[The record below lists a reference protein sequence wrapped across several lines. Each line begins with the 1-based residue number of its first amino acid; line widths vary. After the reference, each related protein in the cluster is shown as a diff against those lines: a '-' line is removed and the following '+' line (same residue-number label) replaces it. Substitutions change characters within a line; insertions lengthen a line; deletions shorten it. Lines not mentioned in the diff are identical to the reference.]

1 MHVQKHLCLLYSQHT
16 HLFYYCTFNFPVAFM
31 VSETQEALG
40 VFRKKADNSSGV
52 NTENDSG
59 ALVQLRSVE
68 FFLGLSFGRQG
79 EGNVPAELPGQR
91 GLRRQLVKSNRAL
104 LWASSPR
111 VFICWEKNFFF
122 SLVNL
127 TAQVLSKKKA
137 SPHFLHHCFFQ
148 IACSNL
154 SVKPIFSFHRPRQ
167 LLCPL
172 TMTPWFW
179 ESGSCLLCH
188 LYNYQDHRVPFNG

>member
-1 MHVQKHLCLLYSQHT
+1 
-16 HLFYYCTFNFPVAFM
+16 M

-59 ALVQLRSVE
+59 ALVQLRSEE

-91 GLRRQLVKSNRAL
+91 GLRRRLVKSNRAL

-111 VFICWEKNFFF
+111 VFICWEETFFF
-122 SLVNL
+122 LGEPHCSGFV
-127 TAQVLSKKKA
+127 KKESFTPFSA
-137 SPHFLHHCFFQ
+137 PLFFFQ

-154 SVKPIFSFHRPRQ
+154 SVKPIFSFHRPSQ

-188 LYNYQDHRVPFNG
+188 LYNYRDHRVPFNG